1 MFLFALFDPLAI
13 LPLTSHTRLERGYWE
28 EWVLF
33 AAAFHEWILTRKNN
47 ICPADSSSSLSLSLS
62 HLKFLLHSSGAS
74 RWNASLWHV
83 VATTPPPEFLSHLS
97 VHCECASMSFWKVCA
112 RVRVCILLVCDVFG
126 NCTTWCCTVGVEH
139 KQECMF

>member
-47 ICPADSSSSLSLSLS
+47 ICPADSSSSLSLSLPS
-62 HLKFLLHSSGAS
+62 QVPPPFLRGVPLKCLALACGGH
-74 RWNASLWHV
+74 NP
-83 VATTPPPEFLSHLS
+83 PPPEFLSHLS